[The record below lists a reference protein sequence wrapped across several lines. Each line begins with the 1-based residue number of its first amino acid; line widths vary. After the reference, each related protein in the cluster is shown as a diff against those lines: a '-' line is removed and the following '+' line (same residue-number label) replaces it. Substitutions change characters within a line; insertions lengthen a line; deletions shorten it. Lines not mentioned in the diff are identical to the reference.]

1 MTSDARSRFRRAI
14 PVWLIVLL
22 FLLFYWG
29 MVYFDTQGGWQPMVY
44 KPYHSLEEVAL
55 YQPPPPAEGCDRIQ
69 GRVLFEQY
77 CGLCH
82 NNDGAGK
89 PGQAP
94 PLDGSEWVV
103 GPVNRLI
110 RIPQLG
116 LSGQI
121 KVKGQ
126 DLVFPNGM
134 PPMGASLKDEE
145 LANVLCYIRSSWS
158 NKSGPVK
165 VEDVARVRKEAG
177 NRAEP
182 WSEAEL
188 QKVP

>member
-1 MTSDARSRFRRAI
+1 MDPKQQIPPVPQPTAPRIAFRRPL

-145 LANVLCYIRSSWS
+145 LANVLCYIRNSWS
-158 NKSGPVK
+158 NKGT
-165 VEDVARVRKEAG
+165 
-177 NRAEP
+177 
-182 WSEAEL
+182 
-188 QKVP
+188 